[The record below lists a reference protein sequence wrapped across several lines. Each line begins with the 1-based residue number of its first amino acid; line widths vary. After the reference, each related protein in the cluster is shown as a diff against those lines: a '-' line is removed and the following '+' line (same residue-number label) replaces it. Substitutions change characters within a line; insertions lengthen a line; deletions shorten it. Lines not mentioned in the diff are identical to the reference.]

1 MMITLDLNRLNIY
14 LECYL
19 RFFLLVK
26 ANKDNFIDESNIL
39 SRHYVLTANSKII
52 RTRLCS
58 KLTIKTPERRYLS
71 STLIIFH
78 LVHHSINVFWINSWT
93 CDKHLDKHLLTL
105 KKFIAT
111 SRMAEIFW
119 ALKREFIIVAFA
131 VVIGFFV
138 VKRLLRFNNKNNLF
152 TEFI

>member
-1 MMITLDLNRLNIY
+1 MVKVNNPIIQEPVSSLICCFLYDDNTGLKQVKLY

-39 SRHYVLTANSKII
+39 SRHYVLTVNSKII

-78 LVHHSINVFWINSWT
+78 LVHHSINVF
-93 CDKHLDKHLLTL
+93 
-105 KKFIAT
+105 
-111 SRMAEIFW
+111 
-119 ALKREFIIVAFA
+119 
-131 VVIGFFV
+131 
-138 VKRLLRFNNKNNLF
+138 
-152 TEFI
+152 